1 MQKAIFDFIRRQFD
15 GRVNITRISAD
26 LSLAKQADRAL
37 KEQKAGAKP
46 HLCKS
51 NRRIERRIT
60 FLFSGSSKRS
70 RKNIRACSW
79 TAASGN
85 RCRYN
90 QSPKSNNQDSSCTNY
105 CPNKNKFSKSP
116 PKVGSIERGHFVVHR
131 TKIQSELFRLIKSRG
146 KQQSR
151 NMNVQ
156 IVAAEKLSQCC
167 PVSFSLQRVAQ

>member
-1 MQKAIFDFIRRQFD
+1 MMQKAIFDFIRRQFD

-51 NRRIERRIT
+51 NRRIQMRIT

-79 TAASGN
+79 APASGN

-90 QSPKSNNQDSSCTNY
+90 QSPKSNYQDSSCTNH
-105 CPNKNKFSKSP
+105 CSNKNKFSKSP
-116 PKVGSIERGHFVVHR
+116 PKVGSIERGQ
-131 TKIQSELFRLIKSRG
+131 KSSSIELEFRLIKSRG

-167 PVSFSLQRVAQ
+167 PVSFSLQGVAQ